1 MSLYSHKTCS
11 RSPVPLPSSS
21 SQPPPLS
28 DVNTKAHMHP
38 TFQTVHHPNY
48 KTAHPSVL
56 GCTSRNPTP
65 ALPNPSILSSQ
76 STNTLHGITVNTVE
90 LVASRDFISRV
101 AGSIP
106 IASKKKKFFFLAALS
121 LNLSLLHPQH
131 PFLTSSPFHH
141 LTTSQSNNPAKA
153 SHTHPITRPHAFQPT
168 YLPDYTINTFRS

>member
-56 GCTSRNPTP
+56 GCTSRNSTP

-106 IASKKKKFFFLAALS
+106 IASKIIFFLAALS

-153 SHTHPITRPHAFQPT
+153 SHTHPIPDHTRSNPPTFQ
-168 YLPDYTINTFRS
+168 TIP